1 MISTAYKLN
10 LHSSES
16 SSSSVT
22 LDLGSGRYLCI
33 PFDEDKTDYQTY
45 KAWVYAGNT
54 PDPA

>member
-33 PFDEDKTDYQTY
+33 PFDEDNTDYQTY
-45 KAWVYAGNT
+45 KAWVDAGNT